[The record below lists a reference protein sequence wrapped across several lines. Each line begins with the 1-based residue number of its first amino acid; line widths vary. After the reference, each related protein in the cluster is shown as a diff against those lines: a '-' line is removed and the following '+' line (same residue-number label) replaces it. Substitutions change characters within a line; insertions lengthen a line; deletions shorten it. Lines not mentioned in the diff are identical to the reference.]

1 MNVFVAGG
9 SGTIGVPLVRALIA
23 ASHQVSALTRS
34 AGKQAE
40 LQALGARPVVAD
52 ALDREALIAAVESA
66 HPAAVI
72 HQLTALPKD
81 APRKPSDLDATNRL
95 RIDGT
100 RNLVDA
106 AIRAHARRFL
116 VGSFALLSPRE
127 SADFDPT
134 DAAAA
139 AVRSMETQVLDA
151 TRAGS
156 MEGIILRYGLFYGL
170 EAPSTQAMI
179 EMVRKRRLPVVRHDA
194 GQLPVIHLD
203 DAVSATVRALE
214 LAPAGAVYDIVDD
227 RAVSMTEIVE
237 ALAEHTG
244 SPPPFR
250 VPAWLPRLLAP
261 YMARMT
267 SMRLPLSNAKAKTEL
282 GWRPRYSTMQD
293 GVAQMFRQ
301 AA

>member
-9 SGTIGVPLVRALIA
+9 SGTIGVPLVRALVA
-23 ASHQVSALTRS
+23 AGHQVSALTRS
-34 AGKQAE
+34 AGKQPE
-40 LQALGARPVVAD
+40 LRALGARPVVAD
-52 ALDREALIAAVESA
+52 ALDRDALIAAVESA

-81 APRKPSDLDATNRL
+81 APRKRSDLDATNRL

-100 RNLVDA
+100 RNLLDA
-106 AIRAHARRFL
+106 AIRAHVRRFL
-116 VGSFALLSPRE
+116 VGSFALLSPRG
-127 SADFDPT
+127 SADPDPN

-151 TRAGS
+151 TQAGS
-156 MEGIILRYGLFYGL
+156 IEGIILRYGLFYGL

-179 EMVRKRRLPVVRHDA
+179 EMVRKRRLPVVRHDE

-203 DAVSATVRALE
+203 DAVTATVRALE

-227 RAVSMTEIVE
+227 RAVSLTDVAD
-237 ALAEHTG
+237 ALAEYTG
-244 SPPPFR
+244 SPKPLR
-250 VPAWLPRLLAP
+250 VPACLPRLVSP
-261 YMARMT
+261 YMARVT
-267 SMRLPLSNAKAKTEL
+267 SVRMPLSNARAKTEL
-282 GWRPRYSTMQD
+282 GWQPKYPTMRD
-293 GVAQMFRQ
+293 GVARMFRP